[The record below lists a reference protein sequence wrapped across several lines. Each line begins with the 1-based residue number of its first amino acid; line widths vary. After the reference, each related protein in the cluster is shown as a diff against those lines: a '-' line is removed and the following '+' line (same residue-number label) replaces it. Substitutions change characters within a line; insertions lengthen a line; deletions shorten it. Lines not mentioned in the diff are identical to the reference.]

1 MHYTCPADKAA
12 MPAKSVVVLAALALA
27 GGHDKNV
34 MHQNPESS
42 TLSLINMTIMRTKA
56 SYLSLTK

>member
-34 MHQNPESS
+34 MH
-42 TLSLINMTIMRTKA
+42 
-56 SYLSLTK
+56 